1 MAPISQPNQGPVL
14 SVSDKKSMGKALRL
28 QVPHALH
35 AAATL
40 PKKRVGPV
48 EILQRQAETRHPE
61 LVPIRH
67 ARMMANPFAFLRGT
81 AALMAQ
87 DLATQAQTKLKVQA
101 CGDMHVAN
109 FGVFASAER
118 SLIFAI
124 NDFDETHPAPWEW
137 DLKRLTTSAMVA
149 VEHLGGTRAHA
160 EDAVRATV
168 QSYRQWMRNY
178 TEMGYLDIWYSR
190 IDENNIL
197 NSLSKDA
204 RKRAESIFKKARSR
218 NHLQVLDKLT
228 DIIDDQYHFKEEKPF
243 VYRDPYTVNG
253 TPIEDLIESFLQ
265 QYFASL
271 PEDRRYLVSRYRIAD
286 VARKVV
292 GVGSV
297 GTSCWIIFLQGK
309 HENDPLFLQV
319 KQGLTSVLEPYTQK
333 SPYKNHGQRI
343 VVGQRLIQGSPDIF
357 LGYGRLEGV
366 DFYVRQLRDMKGGLD
381 IEPGQLNVANFH
393 EYTALCGWGLA
404 LAHAKS
410 GHPAK
415 IAGYLGKSESFDD
428 AIWQFSQ
435 AYARQNERDYDTFC
449 KAVQSGVLPA
459 AHPGS

>member
-1 MAPISQPNQGPVL
+1 MGPFL

-28 QVPHALH
+28 EVPHALH

-40 PKKRVGPV
+40 PKKRVSAV
-48 EILQRQAETRHPE
+48 DILLRQAETRNPQ

-81 AALMAQ
+81 AGLMAQ
-87 DLATQAQTKLKVQA
+87 DLSAQAKTNLLVQA
-101 CGDMHVAN
+101 CGDTHVAN

-118 SLIFAI
+118 SLVFAI

-137 DLKRLTTSAMVA
+137 DLKRLATSAMVA

-190 IDENNIL
+190 IEEHHIL
-197 NSLSKDA
+197 NTLSKEA
-204 RKRAESIFKKARSR
+204 RKRAEGIFKKARSR

-228 DIIDDQYHFKEEKPF
+228 DIIDNKHHFKEERPF
-243 VYRDPYTVNG
+243 VYRDPYTAQG
-253 TPIEDLIESFLQ
+253 TPIEDLIQAFLE

-271 PEDRRYLVSRYRIAD
+271 PEDRRYLVSRYRVVD

-297 GTSCWIIFLQGK
+297 GTACWIIFLMGK
-309 HENDPLFLQV
+309 HDNDPLFLQV
-319 KQGLTSVLEPYTQK
+319 KQGLQSVVEPYTQK
-333 SPYKNHGQRI
+333 SSYKNYGQRI

-381 IEPGQLNVANFH
+381 IEPGKLNVANFH
-393 EYTALCGWGLA
+393 EYTALCGWALA
-404 LAHAKS
+404 LAHAKA

-428 AIWQFSQ
+428 AIWQFAQ
-435 AYARQNERDYDTFC
+435 AYTRQNEQDYDAFC
-449 KAVQSGVLPA
+449 KAVQQGILPV